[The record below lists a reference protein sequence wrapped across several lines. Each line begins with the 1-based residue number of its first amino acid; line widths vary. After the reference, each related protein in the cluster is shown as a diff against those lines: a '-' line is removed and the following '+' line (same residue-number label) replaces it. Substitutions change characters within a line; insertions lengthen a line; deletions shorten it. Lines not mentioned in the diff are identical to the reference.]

1 MLKAN
6 RKHLLLLLIFTFS
19 FIYRMLLMLWNNFP
33 SGADI
38 GLHNSVIHS
47 ITGSGY
53 TNFMHNAYQMGG
65 GTSLTFPGYHIFA
78 SGIIM
83 MTGLPEY
90 TAHAAIVALFSSL
103 IVLCAFLIT
112 RSIWT
117 ESAAYIIAFLVA
129 ISRFDIEMLLWGGY
143 PNVITLMLIPLTF
156 YLYLQKNR
164 FSKTPFLVSTSILA
178 GSIFLTHSLSAGI
191 YVGVTVVTV
200 LFVLVSPKT
209 FGASRTHVLYW
220 LLPLILGAVLVS
232 PFLVDAVPA
241 YLTQNS
247 SFNVKGTQ
255 DISLALLST
264 RVLPLE
270 LVLPLF
276 GILAAF
282 FVFSKKYT
290 GRFFALPAFLLSM
303 WLFVPLILTQG
314 YLFG

>member
-90 TAHAAIVALFSSL
+90 WAHAAIVSLFSSL

-112 RSIWT
+112 RSVWA
-117 ESAAYIIAFLVA
+117 ESAAYIVAFLVA

-143 PNVITLMLIPLTF
+143 PNVITLLLIPLTF

-178 GSIFLTHSLSAGI
+178 GSIFLTHSLSAAI
-191 YVGVTVVTV
+191 FVGVAVITV

-209 FGASRTHVLYW
+209 FGTQRKTALYW
-220 LLPLILGAVLVS
+220 LLPIVFGVILVS
-232 PFLVDAVPA
+232 PFLASAVPT
-241 YLTQNS
+241 YLRDNS
-247 SFNVKGTQ
+247 SAPGVQGVN
-255 DISLALLST
+255 DITFAILST
-264 RVLPLE
+264 RILPLE
-270 LVLPLF
+270 FVLPLF
-276 GILAAF
+276 LIIVGFA
-282 FVFSKKYT
+282 VFSKRYNN
-290 GRFFALPAFLLSM
+290 RFFSLPALLLST
-303 WLFVPLILTQG
+303 WLFVPLL
-314 YLFG
+314 L